1 MKFSILTAA
10 KKSDDFAS
18 RVNPKG
24 GAPPPMPEKTK
35 IHLKNDNSLGQKRS
49 NRNRQDQPLP
59 ALPSTE
65 PNRYVLGILM

>member
-1 MKFSILTAA
+1 
-10 KKSDDFAS
+10 
-18 RVNPKG
+18 
-24 GAPPPMPEKTK
+24 MPEKTK